1 LTHKGK
7 WFLAGAVFTALIL
20 LAGYGLMIGEITE
33 VAVRALRALKG
44 MR

>member
-1 LTHKGK
+1 MTHKGK
-7 WFLAGAVFTALIL
+7 WFLAGAVFTALML

-33 VAVRALRALKG
+33 VTERALRVLKG

>member
-33 VAVRALRALKG
+33 LTERVLRASKAK
-44 MR
+44 R